1 MTADVSRGSHLVV
14 ARSNRLALREKHL
27 DDARRDYEWRC
38 DPELARYDGREP
50 LTDSFAEFQARQSYD
65 RQFQNPREQMFA
77 IETADGEHI
86 GNVMYYNARPSEAGA
101 EFGITIG
108 RSDLHGL
115 GYGTEAT
122 VLFLRHVWETTPFRS
137 LILHTFEWNERAARC
152 FRRAGF
158 DDAGVVERQAGRL
171 LRMEARREW
180 WLFHDSNGRF
190 AGVGER
196 PSSPE

>member
-14 ARSNRLALREKHL
+14 ARSGRLALREKHV

-65 RQFQNPREQMFA
+65 RQFQNPRERMLA
-77 IETADGEHI
+77 IETVDGEHI
-86 GNVMYYNARPSEAGA
+86 GNVMYYAARPSEAEA

-108 RSDLHGL
+108 RTDLHGL
-115 GYGTEAT
+115 GYGTDAT
-122 VLFLRHVWETTPFRS
+122 VLFLRHVWETTAFRS

-158 DDAGVVERQAGRL
+158 DDAGVVERQAGRQ

-190 AGVGER
+190 EGVGER
-196 PSSPE
+196 RSSPE